1 MYAGE
6 VLADGQKQEMIAGE
20 VLADGQKQEM
30 IAGEVLADG
39 QNQEMIAGEVLADGL
54 IREKVAGEVLADG
67 YPCGL
72 SQERGSSD
80 EMTARCRGRQ
90 AFAGEMMVLQ
100 NDVRLPVSRP
110 LRKK

>member
-1 MYAGE
+1 MLADGLIQEKVAGEVLTDGLKREKVAGE
-6 VLADGQKQEMIAGE
+6 VLA
-20 VLADGQKQEM
+20 
-30 IAGEVLADG
+30 
-39 QNQEMIAGEVLADGL
+39 NGL
-54 IREKVAGEVLADG
+54 KREKVAGEVLADGLNREKVAGELFAAG

-80 EMTARCRGRQ
+80 EMTAGYGGRQ
-90 AFAGEMMVLQ
+90 AFAGEMIVLQ

>member
-6 VLADGQKQEMIAGE
+6 VLADGQTQEMYAGE
-20 VLADGQKQEM
+20 VLADGLKRKKV
-30 IAGEVLADG
+30 AGEVLADG

-54 IREKVAGEVLADG
+54 IQEKVTGEVLADG

-72 SQERGSSD
+72 SQERGASD
-80 EMTARCRGRQ
+80 EMTAGYGGRQ